1 MKILKLFYKNLFKKS
16 INWIMKFYL
25 KGFIE
30 WVNGRSIVFILEILL
45 LNLFI
50 LRIENLFVY
59 VFFRSFI
66 NLMFG

>member
-50 LRIENLFVY
+50 LRIEN
-59 VFFRSFI
+59 
-66 NLMFG
+66 